1 MISLHYT
8 NPTLYTQGN
17 ILDFDFDPFNT
28 QRVVCAL
35 EDGTVKVWEVPE
47 GGLVEQVRLHFFFFV
62 SNLRLD
68 VR

>member
-28 QRVVCAL
+28 RRVVCAL

-47 GGLVEQVRLHFFFFV
+47 GGLVEQVGFAQQFV
-62 SNLRLD
+62 P
-68 VR
+68 